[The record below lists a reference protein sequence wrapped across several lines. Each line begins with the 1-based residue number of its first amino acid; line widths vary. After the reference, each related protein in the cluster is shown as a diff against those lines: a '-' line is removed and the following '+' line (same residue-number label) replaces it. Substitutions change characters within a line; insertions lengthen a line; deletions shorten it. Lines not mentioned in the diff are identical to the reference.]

1 MDPRDPRHV
10 RQLDQALTD
19 SAARVQRLRE
29 IAATRRANV
38 TSVTQKPKR
47 KRRETPRLTDA
58 IVGYRAWRVDA
69 YGNLCALTEEWAWP
83 TGVATAACWY
93 EAHQAPV
100 RDANVC
106 GCGLYARFNP
116 AYLAEYDDADVTAGF
131 GAMMPVVMGAVAFW
145 GRCEVHHD
153 GVRAE
158 HARVVALTLPADAND
173 DLREVFARVAA
184 RYGVPLVPRAAL
196 EFEALR
202 WGAPVPDDLRPP
214 KPPPPKYEPYHGYS
228 RVGGGYIGIGRTYS
242 APVYSAPRYPTYPP
256 ANDPPGDGLPF

>member
-10 RQLDQALTD
+10 RQLDQALTH
-19 SAARVQRLRE
+19 SAARAQRLRE
-29 IAATRRANV
+29 IAATGRADVTNV
-38 TSVTQKPKR
+38 TDVTQKPKR

-69 YGNLCALTEEWAWP
+69 YGDLCALTEEWAWP

-214 KPPPPKYEPYHGYS
+214 KPHW
-228 RVGGGYIGIGRTYS
+228 TYS
-242 APVYSAPRYPTYPP
+242 VSNLSDDDPP